1 MKPQK
6 FQTHR
11 SYHQIRREM
20 QMQADR
26 TGRTVEA
33 VVYDPGKRRR

>member
-1 MKPQK
+1 VKTRKYQN
-6 FQTHR
+6 
-11 SYHQIRREM
+11 YHQIRRGM
-20 QMQADR
+20 QIEADR